1 MSDYYEEI
9 LSENFRSNN
18 LRDYVKNVIK
28 FKETGSLTKEN
39 EKKHLSN
46 IWDSIGDHYKN
57 KDIDIQDLLKI
68 LYLKAKLVNLNMNIY

>member
-28 FKETGSLTKEN
+28 FIKAGSLTEECKN
-39 EKKHLSN
+39 KHLSN

-57 KDIDIQDLLKI
+57 KDNR
-68 LYLKAKLVNLNMNIY
+68 YTRFA